1 MRLWSIPHC
10 TRADCL
16 LLRSLKG
23 QEPAPSGCWELP
35 LELHRADRGHS
46 LHPDRVRD
54 PAPLRVAQPHGPAQS
69 HGKWDPSRAPD
80 RRWGREN
87 KGFCSGDV
95 AVAGK
100 PHCCLFSHGPGWVS
114 PRVCIPALPTL
125 GARPQV
131 RQDAQCAWVQ
141 PSGALIL
148 LPRHGSPSPTGCLIG
163 PKPLSSP
170 CHAQPGI
177 LRPCWPCQHPPSSL
191 GAKAQ
196 PVPCRGGSHPF
207 PSPYPCCKGTRC
219 VSGCRTAVLALQLR
233 AASACLKGT
242 RCRPPRL
249 PIRQGTRFTSHLFS

>member
-23 QEPAPSGCWELP
+23 QEPAPSGCRELP
-35 LELHRADRGHS
+35 LELHGADRGHS

-131 RQDAQCAWVQ
+131 RAGCSVCVGAALGSLDPAPQAWLSLPNWVFDRTKAFVL
-141 PSGALIL
+141 S
-148 LPRHGSPSPTGCLIG
+148 LPRSARNPAPLLALPTSPL
-163 PKPLSSP
+163 L
-170 CHAQPGI
+170 
-177 LRPCWPCQHPPSSL
+177 
-191 GAKAQ
+191 
-196 PVPCRGGSHPF
+196 
-207 PSPYPCCKGTRC
+207 
-219 VSGCRTAVLALQLR
+219 SGC
-233 AASACLKGT
+233 
-242 RCRPPRL
+242 
-249 PIRQGTRFTSHLFS
+249 QGTAGAVQGGFPPLPQSLPVL